1 MLHNYQLAI
10 EEIPPLA
17 QTIGEHCGSLPQ
29 VIAVVL
35 AGSRT
40 TLVADE
46 SSDLDFYVYVEE
58 EIPVDIPEAIARQFS
73 DRIEI
78 NNQILGTRGRVDRY

>member
-17 QTIGEHCGSLPQ
+17 QTLGEYFGSLPQ
-29 VIAVVL
+29 VVAVVL

-46 SSDLDFYVYVEE
+46 SSDFDFYVYVEE
-58 EIPVDIPEAIARQFS
+58 EIPVDIREAIARQFS

-78 NNQILGTRGRVDRY
+78 NNQFWKGTSG